1 MSSRDEDIVDYL
13 LDELSP
19 ADRARV
25 ERAMSDD
32 PALRDE
38 VDRMRPLVADL
49 DALPEGAWGGGH
61 EAIPPLPPLP
71 PLAPVSDLGERR
83 AARRL
88 SLRPAVAVAASVAA
102 LAVGIAIGVVVTSD
116 DPAPSGPEIALERF
130 GEGGPD
136 ASGVARVVSSDG
148 EQLRLSVDGLSPS
161 EGGLFYEL
169 WLLDGPEKAV
179 SLGSFRVPDTG
190 TTQLSV
196 PLPFSITDFRYI
208 DVSIEPEDGVA
219 THSGRS
225 VLRAPTAV

>member
-1 MSSRDEDIVDYL
+1 MSRDEDIVDYL

-19 ADRARV
+19 GDRARV
-25 ERAMSDD
+25 ERAVSDD
-32 PALRDE
+32 PAFRDE

-49 DALPEGAWGGGH
+49 ASLPEEAWDGGS

-71 PLAPVSDLGERR
+71 PLTPVADLGERR

-88 SLRPAVAVAASVAA
+88 SLRPAVAIAASVAA
-102 LAVGIAIGVVVTSD
+102 LAIGVAIGAIVTSGGSE
-116 DPAPSGPEIALERF
+116 PSGPEITLASF
-130 GEGGPD
+130 GEGGPG
-136 ASGVARVVSSDG
+136 ASGVARVISPGG
-148 EQLRLSVDGLSPS
+148 EELRLNVDGLRPS
-161 EGGLFYEL
+161 EDGQFYEL

-190 TTQLSV
+190 ATELDV

-208 DVSIEPEDGVA
+208 DVSVEPEDGVA

-225 VLRAPTAV
+225 VLRAPTAA